1 MQETR
6 KSTESIWAVGGGLE
20 SENAVTEQP
29 PATGRLGRSRI
40 SDELPQEGPTPVEG
54 ETATVMEA
62 SQAAQPASSEASIM
76 GGLTIR
82 ELEMTPRMEE
92 LSKLTDI
99 QVSGSTRIAPE
110 VIAAIAGATTQAVQG
125 VAALGTPSL
134 RRTISDRI
142 GISESRARGIQV
154 EAGSREVIL
163 DINVRTIYGY
173 NIPRIAA
180 QIRQNVAER
189 MMTLCGLIAKEVNIR
204 VIGLEFSERAPRRV
218 Q

>member
-40 SDELPQEGPTPVEG
+40 SDELPQEAPTPVEG

-142 GISESRARGIQV
+142 GISESRTRGIQV

-173 NIPRIAA
+173 NIPRIAV